1 MPRPYVQVSSM
12 TGRTRYIIRRALQS
26 VFILFGISILAFTI
40 MHLAP
45 GGPAAL
51 LAEDP
56 RISPE
61 VIKQINAS
69 FGLND
74 PIPVQYVK
82 WVSNLLRGDFGR
94 SFQDSRPVGERILE
108 RLPATIQLN
117 IAGLLIGLL
126 GIPLGIYTAL
136 RRGKLFDHVVR
147 VLTVLG
153 NAAPHWW
160 IGLLILVFIAA
171 PTRLLPLGAMYTI
184 GKENDILDRLWHLIL
199 PATITALGDW
209 ILWSR
214 FLRSEIL
221 EVIQQDY
228 IRTATAKGL
237 SARVVLTRHALR
249 NALIP
254 VVTIFSGSLAGIISG
269 AFIFETVFSWPGIGR
284 LGISALYERDF
295 PTVMAL
301 LMIGSFL
308 VLFGNLLADIA
319 YTWVDPR
326 VSLQ

>member
-1 MPRPYVQVSSM
+1 M
-12 TGRTRYIIRRALQS
+12 TGRTRYLIRRALQS
-26 VFILFGISILAFTI
+26 LFILWGISIVAFTI

-45 GGPAAL
+45 GGPAAML
-51 LAEDP
+51 SGDP
-56 RISPE
+56 RISPD

-74 PIPVQYVK
+74 PIPVQYAK
-82 WVSNLLRGDFGR
+82 WAGNLLHGDFGR
-94 SFQDSRPVGERILE
+94 SFQDSRPVVDKIVE
-108 RLPATIQLN
+108 RLPATLQLN
-117 IAGLLIGLL
+117 LAGLLLGLL

-136 RRGKLFDHVVR
+136 RRGSLFDHTVR
-147 VLTVLG
+147 ILTVLG

-171 PTRLLPLGAMYTI
+171 PTRWLPLGGMYTI
-184 GKENDILDRLWHLIL
+184 GKESDLLDRLWHLAL
-199 PATITALGDW
+199 PAAITALGDW

-221 EVIQQDY
+221 EVIRQDY
-228 IRTATAKGL
+228 IRTAAAKGL
-237 SARVVLTRHALR
+237 SQRVILSKHALR

-254 VVTIFSGSLAGIISG
+254 VVTIFSGALAGLISG
-269 AFIFETVFSWPGIGR
+269 AVIFETVFSWPGIGR
-284 LGISALYERDF
+284 LAVSALYERDF
-295 PTVMAL
+295 PVVMAL

-308 VLFGNLLADIA
+308 VLLGNLLADIA

-326 VSLQ
+326 ITLE